1 MMTSKELAKRIA
13 ELALEKKG
21 KQIVKINIKEL
32 TDYADYFVIITGD
45 SGLQIKA
52 IIDHI
57 EDELA
62 KEGIKAFSKE
72 GYEYQRWVLL
82 DYIDVVVHVFNHEA
96 REFYGIERLYEDAK
110 MEFIMDKEV

>member
-1 MMTSKELAKRIA
+1 MTSSELADKIT

-21 KQIVKINIKEL
+21 RQIVKIDIKNL

-45 SGLQIKA
+45 SGLQIRA
-52 IIDHI
+52 IVDHI

-62 KEGIKAFSKE
+62 REGIKAYSKE

-82 DYIDVVVHVFNHEA
+82 DYVDVVVHVFNHET
-96 REFYGIERLYEDAK
+96 REFYGIERLYADAK
-110 MEFIMDKEV
+110 MEFITDEKV

>member
-1 MMTSKELAKRIA
+1 MTSSELADKIT

-21 KQIVKINIKEL
+21 KQIVKIDIKNL

-45 SGLQIKA
+45 SGLQIRA
-52 IIDHI
+52 IVDHI

-62 KEGIKAFSKE
+62 REGIKAYSKE

-82 DYIDVVVHVFNHEA
+82 DYVDVVVHVFNHET
-96 REFYGIERLYEDAK
+96 REFYGIERLYADAK
-110 MEFIMDKEV
+110 MEFITDEKV

>member
-1 MMTSKELAKRIA
+1 MTSKELAKKIT

-21 KQIVKINIKEL
+21 RQIVNIDIKGL

-52 IIDHI
+52 IVAHI

-62 KEGIKAFSKE
+62 KQDIRPFGKE

-82 DYIDVVVHVFNHEA
+82 DYVDVVVHVFNPEA
-96 REFYGIERLYEDAK
+96 REFYGIERLYADAK
-110 MEFIMDKEV
+110 MEFITDEEA